1 MGSLHRGHPQRHG
14 RHRHEAGPGLESLTA
29 TEPAFL
35 RFFLGNFRLNS
46 EIFLSSCFTSRTELG
61 FIPISHKESAVKTA
75 AMNGKLSARKERIK
89 ILVADDHPVVRKG
102 LQSCLAKQDRLKLVG
117 EASDGDE
124 AVKKIRELSPDVVLM
139 DISMPR
145 MNGLA
150 VTELIRKEAPKVKVL
165 VLSVHNNRDYIF
177 RIIQAGAHGFVSK
190 EASPDELLRAIE
202 SVYQGDAFFSPEIA
216 QAALNQIVT
225 SGGKKEPFAQLTS
238 REREVLVLI
247 AEGQSNKEI
256 ATKLGIGVRTIETH
270 RERIMR
276 RLDIHSVA
284 GLTKFA
290 IANGMISI
298 EERAGN

>member
-1 MGSLHRGHPQRHG
+1 MQ
-14 RHRHEAGPGLESLTA
+14 
-29 TEPAFL
+29 
-35 RFFLGNFRLNS
+35 
-46 EIFLSSCFTSRTELG
+46 
-61 FIPISHKESAVKTA
+61 KVSAK
-75 AMNGKLSARKERIK
+75 RIK

-102 LQSCLAKQDRLKLVG
+102 LQSCLAKQDRLRIVG

-124 AVKKIRELSPDVVLM
+124 ALKKTRELSPDVVLM
-139 DISMPR
+139 DISMPG

-150 VTELIRKEAPKVKVL
+150 VTEVLRKESPAVKVL

-177 RIIQAGAHGFVSK
+177 RIIQAGAHGFISK
-190 EASPDELLRAIE
+190 EAPPDELLRAIE
-202 SVYQGDAFFSPEIA
+202 SVYAGEPFFSPEIA
-216 QAALNQIVT
+216 KAALNQLVT
-225 SGGKKEPFAQLTS
+225 SGGKKDPFAQLTS
-238 REREVLVLI
+238 RERDVLVLI

-256 ATKLGIGVRTIETH
+256 ANKLGIGVRTIETH

-298 EERAGN
+298 EGEAAT